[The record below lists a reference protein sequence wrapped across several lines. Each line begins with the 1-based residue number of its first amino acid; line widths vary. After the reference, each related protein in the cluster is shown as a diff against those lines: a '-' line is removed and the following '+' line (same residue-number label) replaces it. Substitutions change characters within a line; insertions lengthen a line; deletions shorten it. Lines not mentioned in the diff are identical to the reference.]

1 MGKKEGILYVIT
13 IISFI
18 AFVYIAFGAVSK
30 IPSISDN
37 KFMSLTGNV
46 VLDLEDHFKIGDTL
60 KGDIIVNQKETN
72 ESIYGMILLT
82 KDNDPIII
90 KTFNLKE
97 VLNKNEN
104 SGGKFI
110 RVEEM
115 IEYRFEESGSYE
127 LLFSVLDLNMN
138 IKREIIVE

>member
-1 MGKKEGILYVIT
+1 MMLYTIT

-18 AFVYIAFGAVSK
+18 TFVYLALGVVTK

-46 VLDLEDHFKIGDTL
+46 IVDLENNFKVGDTL
-60 KGDIIVNQKETN
+60 KGDIIVNQKEIN

-82 KDNDPIII
+82 KDNNPIIT
-90 KTFNLKE
+90 KTFNLKN
-97 VLNKNEN
+97 VLTKDEN
-104 SGGKFI
+104 SGEKFI
-110 RVEEM
+110 RVEEI
-115 IEYRFEESGSYE
+115 IEYRFEESGNYE

-138 IKREIIVE
+138 IKKGIIVE

>member
-1 MGKKEGILYVIT
+1 MMLYTIT

-18 AFVYIAFGAVSK
+18 TFVYLALGVVTK

-46 VLDLEDHFKIGDTL
+46 IVGLENNFKVGDTL

-82 KDNDPIII
+82 KDNNPIIT
-90 KTFNLKE
+90 KTFNLKN
-97 VLNKNEN
+97 VLTKDEN
-104 SGGKFI
+104 SGEKFI
-110 RVEEM
+110 RVEEI
-115 IEYRFEESGSYE
+115 IEYRFEESGNYE

-138 IKREIIVE
+138 IKKGIIVE